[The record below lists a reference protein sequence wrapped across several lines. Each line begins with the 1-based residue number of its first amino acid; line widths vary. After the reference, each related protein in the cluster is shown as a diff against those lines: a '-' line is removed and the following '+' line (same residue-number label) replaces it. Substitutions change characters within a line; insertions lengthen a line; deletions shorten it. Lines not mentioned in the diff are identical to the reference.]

1 MNLQEKSLE
10 VRKVFEE
17 LDIDIKAFLEASKL
31 TCISGCGFCCSN
43 PKVSASVLEF
53 LPFAFDL
60 YEKGKTEKALELLEG
75 ESENRYCIIYKSS
88 SPDNSIGFC
97 SDYNNR
103 GLICRLFSSSSRK
116 NKEGKKEIITCKKI
130 KEKKKILFEKAST
143 DINESMPVPSSS
155 DTYSKLYNIDLQ
167 LTSEQLPI
175 NKAIKK
181 AIEAVLTFK
190 FYQENQEPETS
201 ENF

>member
-10 VRKVFEE
+10 VRKVFDE
-17 LDIDIKAFLEASKL
+17 LDVDIKAFLEASKL
-31 TCISGCGFCCSN
+31 TCLSGCGFCCSN

-53 LPFAFDL
+53 LPLAFDL
-60 YEKGKTEKALELLEG
+60 YEKRKAEEALELLEG
-75 ESENRYCIIYKSS
+75 SIEHEHCIIYKSI
-88 SPDNSIGFC
+88 SPDNAMGFC

-130 KEKKKILFEKAST
+130 KENKKEQYERASIE
-143 DINESMPVPSSS
+143 INGSMPVPSSS
-155 DTYSKLYNIDLQ
+155 DTYSKLYNIDFQ
-167 LTSEQLPI
+167 LTSEQMPI
-175 NKAIKK
+175 NIAIKQ

-190 FYQENQEPETS
+190 YYQENEASETS